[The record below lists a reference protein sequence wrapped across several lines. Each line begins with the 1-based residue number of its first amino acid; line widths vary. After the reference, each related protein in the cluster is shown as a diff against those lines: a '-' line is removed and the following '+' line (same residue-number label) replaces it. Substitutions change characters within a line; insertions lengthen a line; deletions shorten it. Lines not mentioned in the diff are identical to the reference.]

1 MSKVSEAIK
10 AKRKQHRQDHG
21 TAADRIVNQN
31 NRGDVQGRKDA
42 RKKNFSAQGNKGAS
56 DFNFDQHGKGHISQQ
71 EINHLRDS
79 GQSRDQIMAAVNA
92 HGGELGKNVQSRF
105 DRWGAAKEKAQAVK
119 DNPVAPTPTPT
130 PTPVTNNNGSN
141 NDVDGTGNAVGVG
154 NTDTTGNTGDVTD
167 SPGAAVGI
175 GNVAAGGND
184 VTGDGNATGI
194 GNATNKQQVDNA
206 IDFNQVQDNDQEIV
220 NNGNNNFNY
229 QRTDNSN
236 RVYGASTNVFNYQ
249 GGSGENSLYDSPVS
263 AATMGG
269 FYDVDDSPAAQA
281 KFLGLHTD
289 LNADAQKRFAGDAMS
304 IVNKYKTM
312 GQGTPVDYEAENQ
325 KRLQASKD
333 AAAIANN
340 NIFGDQALWRGN
352 LGEYKFGAS
361 PKPIDDPFE
370 KDKDDDDD

>member
-10 AKRKQHRQDHG
+10 AKRKQHRQDHF
-21 TAADRIVNQN
+21 TDADREVIRN
-31 NRGDVQGRKDA
+31 NRGDQQGRKAA
-42 RKKNFSAQGNKGAS
+42 RKDNFSAQGNKGAS

-71 EINHLRDS
+71 EITHLRES
-79 GQSRDQIMAAVNA
+79 GQSKDQIMAAVNA
-92 HGGELGKNVQSRF
+92 HGGELSERVQKRF
-105 DRWGAAKEKAQAVK
+105 DRWDARAAAKEKAQAVK
-119 DNPVAPTPTPT
+119 NNPVAPT

-154 NTDTTGNTGDVTD
+154 NTATTGNTGDVTD

-175 GNVAAGGND
+175 GN
-184 VTGDGNATGI
+184 
-194 GNATNKQQVDNA
+194 ATNEQQVDNT
-206 IDFNQVQDNDQEIV
+206 IDFNQVQDSAQEIV
-220 NNGNNNFNY
+220 NNGNNNY
-229 QRTDNSN
+229 SDQRIDNSN
-236 RVYGASTNVFNYQ
+236 HIYGGSTKVFNYQ
-249 GGSGENSLYDSPVS
+249 GGSGENSLFDSPVS

-281 KFLGLHTD
+281 KFMGLHTD

-312 GQGTPVDYEAENQ
+312 GQGTRKDYEAENQ